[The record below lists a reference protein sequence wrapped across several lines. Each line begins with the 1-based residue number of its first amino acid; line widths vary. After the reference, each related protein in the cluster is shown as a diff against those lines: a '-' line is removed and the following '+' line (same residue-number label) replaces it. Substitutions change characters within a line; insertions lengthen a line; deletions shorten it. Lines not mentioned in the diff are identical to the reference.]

1 LEARHDTCHHQ
12 PDDRKHPPATC
23 HHGAPRRRRGRC
35 RLGIATLLLGVDLT
49 VDMNNAQP
57 AMTIGLGPVVVT
69 ALIASLDGWA
79 SLAGLERVTDKARGI
94 WRVVAVAALL
104 ASFLPLLAAETDLAV
119 TLTLGAMHVLVAAV
133 LIPGPTASNERTNP

>member
-1 LEARHDTCHHQ
+1 MTPVTTSRTTAGIR
-12 PDDRKHPPATC
+12 
-23 HHGAPRRRRGRC
+23 PRRAITV
-35 RLGIATLLLGVDLT
+35 LLAVAVAVLAWGIATLLLGVDLT
-49 VDMNNAQP
+49 VDINNAQP

-69 ALIASLDGWA
+69 ALIASLAGWA

-94 WRVVAVAALL
+94 WRVVAVAVLL

-133 LIPGPTASNERTNP
+133 LIPGLTASNERTNP

>member
-1 LEARHDTCHHQ
+1 MTPVTTSRTTASIR
-12 PDDRKHPPATC
+12 
-23 HHGAPRRRRGRC
+23 PRRAITV
-35 RLGIATLLLGVDLT
+35 LLAVAVAVLAWGIATLLLGVDLT

-69 ALIASLDGWA
+69 AFIASLAGWA

-133 LIPGPTASNERTNP
+133 LIPGLTASNERTNP